1 MGGNSLVV
9 LMDPRLP
16 LQGAWVQSL
25 VWKLRS
31 HKPCSAAK
39 KEKKT
44 KYKLKKREHNYY
56 SLEQHTCSKIV
67 TYFAYG
73 LSTPLEC
80 IRTGS
85 LSYPWLCSQ
94 CLQGTY

>member
-9 LMDPRLP
+9 LMDSMLP

-31 HKPCSAAK
+31 HKPSSAAK

-44 KYKLKKREHNYY
+44 KYKFKKREHGTTILWNNTHVQK
-56 SLEQHTCSKIV
+56 LLPTLLMV
-67 TYFAYG
+67 
-73 LSTPLEC
+73 
-80 IRTGS
+80 
-85 LSYPWLCSQ
+85 
-94 CLQGTY
+94 CLPHWNV